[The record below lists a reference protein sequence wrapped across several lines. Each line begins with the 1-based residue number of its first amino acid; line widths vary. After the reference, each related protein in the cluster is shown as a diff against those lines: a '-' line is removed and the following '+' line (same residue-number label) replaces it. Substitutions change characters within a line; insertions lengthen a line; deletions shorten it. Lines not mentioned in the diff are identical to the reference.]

1 MSPEDKLR
9 AHSAEFEKAVY
20 PLSSNAYLAVGFA
33 ASNVGMIVGD
43 DGLII
48 IDTTESTKAA
58 ENILSAFR
66 EITDKPVRTIIYTHS
81 HRDHI
86 SGASVFAQGG
96 EVEIIA
102 HPEFESDLV
111 ATEGKPVPHKA
122 LLARTARQFGI
133 GLAQGAERINL
144 GLGPGDRPMEGM
156 GQGFLPPTRRVSKDG
171 EVITRAGVRMALHF
185 APGECADTIVVHLP
199 EQNILFSADNYYASF
214 PNLYAIRGTPYRD
227 FSVWADSLQKM
238 AALDAHVLAPGHTRP
253 ILGSDAVRTT
263 LADYEAAIRFVVAET
278 AEGMNAGLAPDELVD
293 RVKLPEALRH
303 KPYLQ
308 EYYGTVEW
316 AVRAYFAGTLGW
328 FDGDPATLFPLAPRA
343 RADRLA
349 ALAGGIEKLV
359 VAASAAFDA
368 GDLQWAL
375 ELATEVLR
383 LAPGNAEAKKLRIE
397 AMRALAG
404 RQVNACAR
412 NYYLLKA
419 KQEDQASTR

>member
-1 MSPEDKLR
+1 MSPEDQLR

-20 PLSSNAYLAVGFA
+20 QLSANTYLAVGFA
-33 ASNVGMIVGD
+33 ASNVGLIVGD

-58 ENILSAFR
+58 ENILAAFR

-86 SGASVFAQGG
+86 SGASVFADGA
-96 EVEIIA
+96 EMEIIA

-111 ATEGKPVPHKA
+111 ATDGKPGPHKA
-122 LLARTARQFGI
+122 LMARTARQFGI
-133 GLAQGAERINL
+133 GLAQGTELINL

-156 GQGFLPPTRRVSKDG
+156 GQGFLPPTRRVATDG
-171 EVITRAGVRMALHF
+171 EVITRAGVRLALHF

-199 EQNILFSADNYYASF
+199 DGNILFSADNYYASF

-227 FSVWADSLQKM
+227 FGVWADSLRKM
-238 AALDAHVLAPGHTRP
+238 AALEAQVLAPGHTRP
-253 ILGSDAVRTT
+253 VTGPDAVRTR
-263 LADYEAAIRFVVAET
+263 LADYEAAIRFVIAET
-278 AEGMNAGLAPDELVD
+278 SDGMNAGLTPDELVD
-293 RVKLPEALRH
+293 RVRLPEALRH

-308 EYYGTVEW
+308 EYYGTVAW

-343 RADRLA
+343 RAERLA
-349 ALAGGIEKLV
+349 ALAGGPEALV
-359 VAASAAFDA
+359 LAASAAFED

-383 LAPGNAEAKKLRIE
+383 LAPGNADAKTLRIE

-419 KQEDQASTR
+419 RQEGQPET

>member
-1 MSPEDKLR
+1 MSPEDRLR
-9 AHSAEFEKAVY
+9 AHSAEFEKSVY
-20 PLSSNAYLAVGFA
+20 PLSPNVYLAVGFA
-33 ASNVGMIVGD
+33 ASNVGMIIGD

-58 ENILSAFR
+58 ENILAAFR

-86 SGASVFAQGG
+86 SGASVFAKGADT
-96 EVEIIA
+96 EIIA

-111 ATEGKPVPHKA
+111 ATEGKPGPYKA
-122 LLARTARQFGI
+122 LMARTARQFGI
-133 GLAQGAERINL
+133 GLAQGTERINL

-156 GQGFLPPTRRVSKDG
+156 GQGFLPPTRRVAADG
-171 EVITRAGVRMALHF
+171 EVIERCGVRMALHF
-185 APGECADTIVVHLP
+185 APGECADTVVVHLP
-199 EQNILFSADNYYASF
+199 EQKILFSADNYYASF

-227 FSVWADSLQKM
+227 FSIWADSLRKM

-253 ILGSDAVRTT
+253 ILGSDPVRTT
-263 LADYEAAIRFVVAET
+263 LADYEAAIRFVIAET
-278 AEGMNAGLAPDELVD
+278 SEGMNAGLTADELVG
-293 RVKLPEALRH
+293 RVRLPEALRQ

-343 RADRLA
+343 RAERLA
-349 ALAGGIEKLV
+349 ALAGGSEALV
-359 VAASAAFDA
+359 VAAAAAFDA

-383 LAPGNAEAKKLRIE
+383 LEPGNAGAKTLRME

-419 KQEDQASTR
+419 KQEGQSAT